1 MSSDKSKNGKVTP
14 VLITIIV
21 IAIALAVTIA
31 IYEWN
36 IHRSVVKTPPSYT
49 YYSSPNFEIVSYND
63 TSVTI
68 ENYGSNVTIGI
79 PVKRIAADNTVA
91 MQVLIDIGGAE
102 NTIVGIEGYATELP
116 WLFGNLTALPA

>member
-36 IHRSVVKTPPSYT
+36 IHRSVVKTPPLT
-49 YYSSPNFEIVSYND
+49 
-63 TSVTI
+63 
-68 ENYGSNVTIGI
+68 
-79 PVKRIAADNTVA
+79 
-91 MQVLIDIGGAE
+91 LIIHRLISKSLVIMILLSLLRTMG
-102 NTIVGIEGYATELP
+102 
-116 WLFGNLTALPA
+116 LT